1 MRPLANRLDAAAL
14 GDAIGIGAIVAVAI
28 LSLVILVAPSIIV
41 LMISFDT
48 RAFVSFPPQG
58 FTLDW
63 YRQVFSQTVLVD
75 AMINSLKVG
84 VTVTALCIVLG
95 VPTAIV
101 CVRGRFPGTTALS
114 VYVLVPHMV
123 PGIVLGVAVL
133 FAGALVGIGP
143 SIGLQSISITVFV
156 LAVMV
161 RTVMSRLQR
170 LDPAL
175 DEAAANLGAS
185 AFQSLRTI
193 TFPLLMPAIL
203 AGAVF
208 TFIEGFD
215 NISVAIFTH
224 GFRDRP
230 LPIELL
236 ALVQTTNT
244 PLVAAVSGVQILLAT
259 LALLAVSSSIGLDRV
274 ND

>member
-1 MRPLANRLDAAAL
+1 MRQPRNPALTDAL
-14 GDAIGIGAIVAVAI
+14 GIGAIVAVAV
-28 LSLVILVAPSIIV
+28 LSLVILVAPSVIV
-41 LMISFDT
+41 MMISFDT

-63 YRQVFSQTVLVD
+63 YRKVFAQDVLVD
-75 AMINSLKVG
+75 AMINSLQVG

-95 VPTAIV
+95 VPTALA
-101 CVRGRFPGTTALS
+101 CVRGRFRGTTALS

-143 SIGLQSISITVFV
+143 SMGLQAVSITIFV

-161 RTVMSRLQR
+161 RTVQSRLQR

-185 AFQSLRTI
+185 SFQALWTI
-193 TFPLLMPAIL
+193 TLPLLMPAIL

-236 ALVQTTNT
+236 AMVQSTNT
-244 PLVAAVSGVQILLAT
+244 PLVAAVSGVQILLAVA
-259 LALLAVSSSIGLDRV
+259 ALVAVSASIGLDRV

>member
-1 MRPLANRLDAAAL
+1 MRRIARRFDAAAL

-28 LSLVILVAPSIIV
+28 LSLAILVAPSIIV

-48 RAFVSFPPQG
+48 RAFVAFPPQG

-84 VTVTALCIVLG
+84 VTVTALCVVLG

>member
-1 MRPLANRLDAAAL
+1 MKSPRNPALTDAL
-14 GDAIGIGAIVAVAI
+14 GIGLIGAIGL
-28 LSLVILVAPSIIV
+28 LSLVILVAPSVIV

-63 YRQVFSQTVLVD
+63 YRQVFAQDVLVG
-75 AMINSLKVG
+75 AMMNSLQVG
-84 VTVTALCIVLG
+84 LAVTALCIVLG
-95 VPTAIV
+95 LPTALV
-101 CVRGRFPGTTALS
+101 CVRGRFRGTTALS

-143 SIGLQSISITVFV
+143 SMGLQAVSISIFV

-161 RTVMSRLQR
+161 RTIQSRLQR

-185 AFQSLRTI
+185 SFQALRTI
-193 TFPLLMPAIL
+193 TLPLLMPAIL

-236 ALVQTTNT
+236 AMVQSTNT
-244 PLVAAVSGVQILLAT
+244 PLVAAVSGVQILLAVV
-259 LALLAVSSSIGLDRV
+259 ALIAVSASIGLDRV